1 MFNVSS
7 FPVIDLTRYLKRLLV
22 LPNRSLEA
30 SVWCFLFVTLF
41 NLQGTRRF
49 RRNSVILTAFISLVK
64 YFFQSFLTFA
74 IQPLSAATFLSY
86 HTQTRLSS
94 GFLNFFKKLTFQT
107 RATASSAT
115 ACLDYHAA
123 RPLSTPFFIFLSH
136 FLISGISYTYCQI
149 FIINTISSFRFY
161 GNRTVASSNCPA
173 HHSAKQ
179 NWLDL
184 LTVQRCRYRFRNF
197 GKICYQRGRF
207 SIRIVLPKR
216 HKRALPEN

>member
-7 FPVIDLTRYLKRLLV
+7 FPVIDLTRYSKRLLV

-49 RRNSVILTAFISLVK
+49 RRNSAILTAFISLVK

-94 GFLNFFKKLTFQT
+94 SFLIFLKNSAFQT

-115 ACLDYHAA
+115 ACLDYHPA
-123 RPLSTPFFIFLSH
+123 R
-136 FLISGISYTYCQI
+136 YCCPPHPGYPRHLLE
-149 FIINTISSFRFY
+149 FKPH
-161 GNRTVASSNCPA
+161 GNMPA
-173 HHSAKQ
+173 
-179 NWLDL
+179 
-184 LTVQRCRYRFRNF
+184 RM
-197 GKICYQRGRF
+197 
-207 SIRIVLPKR
+207 
-216 HKRALPEN
+216 